1 MASRETLNYLSRKKS
16 INKMKRQPSEQEKI
30 IVNEA
35 IDKGLSTKY
44 TNRSSSLISDKKQP
58 TEK

>member
-1 MASRETLNYLSRKKS
+1 
-16 INKMKRQPSEQEKI
+16 MKRQPSEEEKI

-44 TNRSSSLISDKKQP
+44 TSRSSSLISDKKQP

>member
-1 MASRETLNYLSRKKS
+1 
-16 INKMKRQPSEQEKI
+16 MKRQPSEEEKI

-44 TNRSSSLISDKKQP
+44 TSRSLSLISEKRQP
-58 TEK
+58 IEK

>member
-1 MASRETLNYLSRKKS
+1 MNRKT
-16 INKMKRQPSEQEKI
+16 SEYKKI

-58 TEK
+58 TEKWAEDMNKFLQRRH

>member
-1 MASRETLNYLSRKKS
+1 MNRKT
-16 INKMKRQPSEQEKI
+16 SEYKKI

-44 TNRSSSLISDKKQP
+44 TSRSPSLKSEKKQP
-58 TEK
+58 SEK